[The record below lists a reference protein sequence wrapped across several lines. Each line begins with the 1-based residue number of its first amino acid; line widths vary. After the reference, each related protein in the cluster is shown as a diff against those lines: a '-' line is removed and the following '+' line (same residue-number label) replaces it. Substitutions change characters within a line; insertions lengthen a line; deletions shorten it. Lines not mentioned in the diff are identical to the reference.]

1 MTERVRS
8 LCPSEEKW
16 NGMERDPRMGSL
28 GLGVIRGKQYSLVCL
43 VRVWKV
49 VGLMIWDFWV
59 NSGFNIWIIWMNF
72 QYNGVSFSG
81 LIPSDYLRKFWSDF
95 RMKLS
100 DEIYRVKFIE
110 WNFPVNFR
118 VNFLAKFSGEISGD
132 WYAGHFFSTQKFY
145 EPNQT
150 INQKFI

>member
-49 VGLMIWDFWV
+49 VGLIIWDFWV
-59 NSGFNIWIIWMNF
+59 NLGFNIWIIWLDF
-72 QYNGVSFSG
+72 QYGKVSFSG
-81 LIPSDYLRKFWSDF
+81 LIPSAYSRKFWVDF
-95 RMKLS
+95 WMKLS
-100 DEIYRVKFIE
+100 NEIYRVKFIE
-110 WNFPVNFR
+110 WNFRVNFR
-118 VNFLAKFSGEISGD
+118 VNFWKNLREKFRSTDLRDI
-132 WYAGHFFSTQKFY
+132 FSIQNFY

-150 INQKFI
+150 IN